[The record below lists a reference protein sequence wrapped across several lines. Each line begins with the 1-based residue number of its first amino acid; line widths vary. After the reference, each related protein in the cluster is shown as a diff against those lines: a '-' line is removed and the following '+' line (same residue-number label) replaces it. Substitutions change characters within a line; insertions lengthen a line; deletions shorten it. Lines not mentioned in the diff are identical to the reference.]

1 MDRNLGMNPGD
12 DFAAGD
18 ASLSGT
24 DQSVN
29 QLNSFLRGEISAA
42 ETYKMAIDR
51 AGNSP
56 DNAANVGLLRGIQ
69 EEHGRASQALRDRIR
84 ELGGEA
90 SDSSGAWGAWAQFV
104 EGTANLFG
112 DAASLKALKEGE
124 EHGLKDY
131 VAGVDEIDA
140 TSAELV
146 TNQLIPAQQKHID
159 LLDTLIN
166 AVGTA

>member
-1 MDRNLGMNPGD
+1 MAMGGLLYAPYFARCGTGVAPSPRGSVCSTRKERTMDRNLGMNPGD

-90 SDSSGAWGAWAQFV
+90 SDS
-104 EGTANLFG
+104 
-112 DAASLKALKEGE
+112 
-124 EHGLKDY
+124 
-131 VAGVDEIDA
+131 
-140 TSAELV
+140 
-146 TNQLIPAQQKHID
+146 
-159 LLDTLIN
+159 
-166 AVGTA
+166 